1 MYSEAKVAG
10 LLSDVGAGDAPFGE
24 GGEVTFKST
33 CSFIRRMYLQA
44 TSESIQTSEF
54 LVQQFS

>member
-1 MYSEAKVAG
+1 MAG
-10 LLSDVGAGDAPFGE
+10 LLSDVGAGGAPFGE

-33 CSFIRRMYLQA
+33 RSFIRRMKYLQA